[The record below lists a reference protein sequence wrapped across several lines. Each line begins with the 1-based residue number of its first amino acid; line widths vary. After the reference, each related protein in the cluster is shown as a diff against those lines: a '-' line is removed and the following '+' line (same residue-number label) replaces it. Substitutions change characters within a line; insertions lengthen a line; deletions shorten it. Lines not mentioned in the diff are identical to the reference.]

1 MLRCDLEARDWG
13 QVAFSDAP
21 PQYLLREDLSLNL
34 ELTD

>member
-21 PQYLLREDLSLNL
+21 PPYLLREDLSLNL